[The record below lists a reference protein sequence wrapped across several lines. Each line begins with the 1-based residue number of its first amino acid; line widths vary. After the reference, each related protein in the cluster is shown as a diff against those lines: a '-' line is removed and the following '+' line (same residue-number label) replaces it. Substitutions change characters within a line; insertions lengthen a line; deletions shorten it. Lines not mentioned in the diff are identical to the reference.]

1 MKTSRIQWCP
11 EAQQQAILAL
21 GTALDAPSDADRAFF
36 TRHPERDYLVRRA
49 RKVELRANEIVMGGK
64 LQKPDGFRWYYA
76 VQRVEFGR
84 MKSGCSR
91 RPRCT
96 TPSGSPTPLAGWS
109 SSRSETPRHDARA
122 WHVVPHDW
130 KPDWIDRHT

>member
-21 GTALDAPSDADRAFF
+21 GTALDAPSGDTDRAFF

-76 VQRVEFGR
+76 VQQRLGR
-84 MKSGCSR
+84 MKRLFSAA
-91 RPRCT
+91 
-96 TPSGSPTPLAGWS
+96 PLHHPERFS
-109 SSRSETPRHDARA
+109 DAACRMVFEQVGDA
-122 WHVVPHDW
+122 AA
-130 KPDWIDRHT
+130 